1 MKVFT
6 EGGSLLT
13 FLFTGKNDARSS
25 DYYNRAIQ
33 VAVKATGSTRKKGEI
48 GGGGA
53 LAGQWWSISSLRSP
67 VIR

>member
-6 EGGSLLT
+6 EGGSILT

-25 DYYNRAIQ
+25 DYHNRAIQ

-48 GGGGA
+48 GGRA
-53 LAGQWWSISSLRSP
+53 LAGQWWSMNE
-67 VIR
+67 

>member
-6 EGGSLLT
+6 EGGSLLP

-25 DYYNRAIQ
+25 DYYNRAIK
-33 VAVKATGSTRKKGEI
+33 VAVKATGSTRKKGELR
-48 GGGGA
+48 GGA
-53 LAGQWWSISSLRSP
+53 QAGQWWSISSLRSP